1 MIVALTTLQWIL
13 LPSFFWVKEAT
24 RRHKCGNVKSCFKCT
39 TEVKEELLNLALEK
53 EKRENSEMP
62 NVAYDLSSDDE
73 IQIPAAASNVKGK
86 KNVAKKGPMDMFC
99 RNPPSEISKR
109 QKDKLRQANIKE
121 LCDKTLK
128 ADVHQYIAR
137 FWYQAGLSFNLVKL
151 NSFQDMIDA
160 IAAYGPNLP
169 APSYHD
175 SRFPLLNK
183 EMELTENLLKDHK
196 SQWGRH
202 GCSIVRCMD

>member
-1 MIVALTTLQWIL
+1 
-13 LPSFFWVKEAT
+13 
-24 RRHKCGNVKSCFKCT
+24 
-39 TEVKEELLNLALEK
+39 
-53 EKRENSEMP
+53 MP

-202 GCSIVRCMD
+202 GCSIVRCMDWLEATKHY